1 MNRQLCLFL
10 LLLLPPAGGQ
20 AQQKLPVTHPKYKA
34 TDRVFQSLINAFA
47 SSSGRPALEMLARG
61 SGKRVVAVYTAQPVG
76 KVSVDEELYDL
87 CRQLGPDSTTALAAI
102 LGHEL
107 AHYYRRHTQSNSFG
121 KAAPGAPADPE
132 ALRRIE
138 SEADH
143 YSIFYCALAGYPTAR
158 AFAAIVDKIYQHYQ
172 LPGQLAGYPSLAE
185 RKRAYE
191 AISRE
196 LAHKLVA
203 FEAGRFL
210 YAVQHY
216 EGAALCFKDLLNDFP
231 SREMHNNLA
240 VCRLQQVL
248 HALPARE
255 HPFRYPV
262 EFDFNTRLSTLT
274 RGERPV
280 EPLLDEA
287 IASLQQAIRMDPGY
301 LPARVNLACAYS
313 LQGNQ
318 YLAIGTIH
326 AIARQKLT
334 ADAFTMRG
342 IAHYRND
349 EPRKARA
356 DFQQA
361 RQLRGLESDYNLA
374 VLDKLTRQRVT
385 PESRRPFAGAG
396 RPAPGG
402 TGGFGPRQ
410 RGVHVVPDQYRSLPA
425 RQSCF
430 PNRRAVG
437 APGDQRSR
445 RQRQPPRVRRS
456 YGPAGSP
463 RRAGGGRAHGRRP
476 GHRTAGVRDAVGTA
490 GRPPGRSVGVP
501 AARRCAHVRPRPAR
515 GVLVRVPGRAAP
527 VKSGTGK
534 ERHR

>member
-1 MNRQLCLFL
+1 MNRQLCLLL

-20 AQQKLPVTHPKYKA
+20 AQQKLPVTHPKYQA
-34 TDRVFQSLINAFA
+34 TDRVFQSLVNAFA
-47 SSSGRPALEMLARG
+47 SSSGRPALEILAKG

-87 CRQLGPDSTTALAAI
+87 CRQLGRDSTTALAAI

-107 AHYYRRHTQSNSFG
+107 AHYYRRHTHANSFG
-121 KAAPGAPADPE
+121 KTAPGASADPE

-143 YSIFYCALAGYPTAR
+143 YSIFYCTLAGYPTAR
-158 AFAAIVDKIYQHYQ
+158 AFPAIVDKIYQYYQ

-191 AISRE
+191 AVSQA

-210 YAVQHY
+210 YAVQNY

-262 EFDFNTRLSTLT
+262 EFDSHTRLRTLT
-274 RGERPV
+274 RGELPV

-301 LPARVNLACAYS
+301 LPAQVNLACAYS

-318 YLAIGTIH
+318 YLAIGTIN
-326 AIARQKLT
+326 AIARKELT
-334 ADAFTMRG
+334 ADALTMRG
-342 IAHYRND
+342 IAYYRND
-349 EPRKARA
+349 EPRKARP
-356 DFQQA
+356 DFAQA
-361 RQLRGLESDYNLA
+361 RQLGGLESDDNLA
-374 VLDKLTRQRVT
+374 VFDKLTRQQVT
-385 PESRRPFAGAG
+385 PES
-396 RPAPGG
+396 
-402 TGGFGPRQ
+402 
-410 RGVHVVPDQYRSLPA
+410 LL
-425 RQSCF
+425 
-430 PNRRAVG
+430 
-437 APGDQRSR
+437 
-445 RQRQPPRVRRS
+445 
-456 YGPAGSP
+456 
-463 RRAGGGRAHGRRP
+463 
-476 GHRTAGVRDAVGTA
+476 
-490 GRPPGRSVGVP
+490 
-501 AARRCAHVRPRPAR
+501 AARRRNAGSRPA
-515 GVLVRVPGRAAP
+515 GPANPPAGAPVLGAGAYTSYRVSADPYLLVKAASPTEGSVVQMEINAPAANGSRLVYAVATARHDHPDGLAGGVRVGADQATVRRAYGMPPQRLAGP
-527 VKSGTGK
+527 QSVVWVYPQQGVVLTFGPDQRVASWSVFRA
-534 ERHR
+534 ERRR

>member
-385 PESRRPFAGAG
+385 PESLLAAQRRNAGG
-396 RPAPGG
+396 RSP
-402 TGGFGPRQ
+402 
-410 RGVHVVPDQYRSLPA
+410 
-425 RQSCF
+425 
-430 PNRRAVG
+430 
-437 APGDQRSR
+437 
-445 RQRQPPRVRRS
+445 
-456 YGPAGSP
+456 GPAGPPPAAPGALAPGSGAYTSYRISTDPYLLVKAASP
-463 RRAGGGRAHGRRP
+463 TEGPLVHLEINAPAANGSRLVYAVATARQDHPGGLAGGVRMGADQATVQQVYGMPSGRL
-476 GHRTAGVRDAVGTA
+476 AGPQGVVWVYPQQGVVLTFGPDQRVASW
-490 GRPPGRSVGVP
+490 SVF
-501 AARRCAHVRPRPAR
+501 
-515 GVLVRVPGRAAP
+515 RA
-527 VKSGTGK
+527 